1 MICWRR
7 YSEEEEVT
15 SFMVFYW
22 IKQAF
27 DTPVCEEDIFPNDD
41 IESFIK
47 VCQGRNRTG
56 GIFGV
61 VFSICSNSLIFR
73 LQVLIFNCDWSW
85 KIAGNWCTFYL
96 DYQNQ
101 LNFKFLL
108 WSFLVL
114 LINQYSDSIFQLN
127 ATHHHME
134 STSLEVTCRIEQPG
148 HFGNVMLVAETKPIL
163 TSFDS
168 EVSLTDQFYVIKQV
182 CHKTPRH
189 HITLWT
195 WTRYRNQIMKFYIL
209 KSISVLHTGY
219 IFSTET
225 E

>member
-1 MICWRR
+1 MKNRR
-7 YSEEEEVT
+7 KLVY
-15 SFMVFYW
+15 
-22 IKQAF
+22 
-27 DTPVCEEDIFPNDD
+27 
-41 IESFIK
+41 
-47 VCQGRNRTG
+47 
-56 GIFGV
+56 
-61 VFSICSNSLIFR
+61 
-73 LQVLIFNCDWSW
+73 
-85 KIAGNWCTFYL
+85 
-96 DYQNQ
+96 
-101 LNFKFLL
+101 FLL
-108 WSFLVL
+108 RLSKSIEFQVFVVNLVL

-182 CHKTPRH
+182 CLKTPGH

>member
-1 MICWRR
+1 MKNR
-7 YSEEEEVT
+7 
-15 SFMVFYW
+15 
-22 IKQAF
+22 IKL
-27 DTPVCEEDIFPNDD
+27 V
-41 IESFIK
+41 
-47 VCQGRNRTG
+47 
-56 GIFGV
+56 
-61 VFSICSNSLIFR
+61 
-73 LQVLIFNCDWSW
+73 
-85 KIAGNWCTFYL
+85 Y
-96 DYQNQ
+96 
-101 LNFKFLL
+101 FLL
-108 WSFLVL
+108 RLSKSIEFQVFVVKLL

-182 CHKTPRH
+182 CLKTPCH
-189 HITLWT
+189 IITLWT

>member
-1 MICWRR
+1 MKNRR
-7 YSEEEEVT
+7 KLVY
-15 SFMVFYW
+15 
-22 IKQAF
+22 
-27 DTPVCEEDIFPNDD
+27 
-41 IESFIK
+41 
-47 VCQGRNRTG
+47 
-56 GIFGV
+56 
-61 VFSICSNSLIFR
+61 
-73 LQVLIFNCDWSW
+73 
-85 KIAGNWCTFYL
+85 
-96 DYQNQ
+96 
-101 LNFKFLL
+101 FLL
-108 WSFLVL
+108 RLSKSIEFQVFVVKLFGFVDKPILWL
-114 LINQYSDSIFQLN
+114 SIFQLN

-182 CHKTPRH
+182 CLKTPCH

-195 WTRYRNQIMKFYIL
+195 WTRYRNQIMKFCIL

>member
-1 MICWRR
+1 MKNRR
-7 YSEEEEVT
+7 KLVY
-15 SFMVFYW
+15 
-22 IKQAF
+22 
-27 DTPVCEEDIFPNDD
+27 
-41 IESFIK
+41 
-47 VCQGRNRTG
+47 
-56 GIFGV
+56 
-61 VFSICSNSLIFR
+61 
-73 LQVLIFNCDWSW
+73 
-85 KIAGNWCTFYL
+85 
-96 DYQNQ
+96 
-101 LNFKFLL
+101 FLL
-108 WSFLVL
+108 RLSKSIEFQVFVVKLL

-209 KSISVLHTGY
+209 KSISVLHAGY